1 MAWSAA
7 MNVPWKTRDAD
18 SEAHRPAAAG
28 RGRAARAAR
37 AAAAKTDTV
46 STDAAAPG
54 PVFTLDPRWLN
65 ALAWLLGAATLAL
78 LITVAI
84 VWLMRAPWWSIQAI
98 EVRGELQRLN
108 VATLRAN
115 TMPRLNGNFFTLDL
129 AQAQQVY
136 ASVPWVRHAVVQ
148 RVWPNRLRVTLEEH
162 QPVARWVMPEGSER
176 LVNHWGEVFDA
187 NQGDIDADQL
197 PELTGP
203 EGSSVQVLKM
213 RMALDKAFEPLGKR
227 VVTLAQ
233 SGRGSWS
240 AVLSGGAEIE
250 LGRGSDDEVL
260 ARAQRFAGTVS
271 QVIGSFKA
279 PLLSA
284 DLRHTGGYAVRLKG
298 VTTIESAASA
308 GRP

>member
-7 MNVPWKTRDAD
+7 MNFPWKTGDAD
-18 SEAHRPAAAG
+18 SKPMRATGAG
-28 RGRAARAAR
+28 RGRAARSVAATTETATAD
-37 AAAAKTDTV
+37 AAAA
-46 STDAAAPG
+46 G

-78 LITVAI
+78 LITVAA

-98 EVRGELQRLN
+98 EVRGELQRVN
-108 VATLRAN
+108 AATLKAN
-115 TMPRLNGNFFTLDL
+115 TVPRLSGNFFTLDL

-162 QPVARWVMPEGSER
+162 QPVARWVMPDGSER
-176 LVNHWGEVFDA
+176 LVNNWGEVFDA
-187 NQGDIDADQL
+187 NQGDIEADQL
-197 PELTGP
+197 PELSGP
-203 EGSSVQVLKM
+203 EGSSAQLLKM
-213 RMALDKAFEPLGKR
+213 RHALDKAFEPLGKR
-227 VVTLAQ
+227 VVSLAQ

-240 AVLSGGAEIE
+240 LVLSGGAEIE
-250 LGRGSDDEVL
+250 LGRGSDAEVL